1 LKAFEKV
8 EAALT
13 NEVLL
18 QRREQY
24 LASAVDNNAKV
35 YETSMVQYDVVQ
47 VDLLSV
53 LQVQTR
59 WIGSRVELLRVRN
72 ERLAE
77 RINLHLAVGGSFEA
91 GGSE

>member
-1 LKAFEKV
+1 MAE
-8 EAALT
+8 
-13 NEVLL
+13 
-18 QRREQY
+18 
-24 LASAVDNNAKV
+24 NNGQV
-35 YETSMVQYDVVQ
+35 YETAMVQYDVGQ

-77 RINLHLAVGGSFEA
+77 RINLHPAVGGSFEA
-91 GGSE
+91 CNND